1 MFKDKLEKIKE
12 ILQILE
18 KSVLDKY
25 LWIVKIF
32 SYIVIWVYKNF
43 VYIAIVFFGSSIMII
58 GIEEWI
64 NEQFKKQECNRLGKY
79 NKIRR
84 M

>member
-43 VYIAIVFFGSSIMII
+43 VYIAIIFFGIQHC
-58 GIEEWI
+58 E
-64 NEQFKKQECNRLGKY
+64 NEKFKKKECNRLGKY